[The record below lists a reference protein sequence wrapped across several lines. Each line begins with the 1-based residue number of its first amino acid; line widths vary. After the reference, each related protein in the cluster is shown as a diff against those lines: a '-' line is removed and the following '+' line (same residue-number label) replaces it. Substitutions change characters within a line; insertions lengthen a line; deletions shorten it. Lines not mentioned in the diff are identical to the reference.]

1 MDFSPAYIGMCE
13 KAVFIQQTWSIE
25 YGDFYCDK
33 SAVFA
38 TRDGGGSISLVD
50 GKVLID
56 VMNQAFKRSKAVWLP
71 RQDQLQ
77 ELLNITEPFDVVQM
91 LNEFL
96 GTVDNDTRRRWTSME
111 QLFLCAYTLR
121 VHKKKWTGADWV

>member
-13 KAVFIQQTWSIE
+13 KAVFIQQIWNVA

-38 TRDGGGSISLVD
+38 TRDVSASISLVD
-50 GKVLID
+50 DKVLID
-56 VMNQAFKRSKAVWLP
+56 VMNQGFKRSKAVWLP

-77 ELLNITEPFDVVQM
+77 ELLNITEPLAVIQM

-96 GTVDNDTRRRWTSME
+96 SVVDDDTRRRWTSME
-111 QLFLCAYTLR
+111 QLLLCAYALR
-121 VHKKKWTGADWV
+121 TYKKTWTGADWK